1 MKEVLKRR
9 SKHEVIGM
17 QLVRSECVST
27 LAQKRRTVGC
37 PRCHGTMSEVV
48 RIDPLYE
55 QPGLIAYECN
65 DCHYVTSEIVPA
77 ETGEALLLLDDA
89 HHAERRAARQG
100 ACRGPE
106 NPPRQAAQRKIRF
119 RELPCRFG
127 ARPIDEGLWLLSTAG
142 GSTNAPRPDAGDAD
156 LPPTQPRERVDD
168 QAHHSIC
175 DCPVG
180 STRGLTPPSWS
191 PRAYRPM

>member
-1 MKEVLKRR
+1 MKEVLKLR
-9 SKHEVIGM
+9 SKHEVTEM

-77 ETGEALLLLDDA
+77 ENG
-89 HHAERRAARQG
+89 
-100 ACRGPE
+100 RGP
-106 NPPRQAAQRKIRF
+106 RR
-119 RELPCRFG
+119 L
-127 ARPIDEGLWLLSTAG
+127 
-142 GSTNAPRPDAGDAD
+142 
-156 LPPTQPRERVDD
+156 
-168 QAHHSIC
+168 
-175 DCPVG
+175 
-180 STRGLTPPSWS
+180 
-191 PRAYRPM
+191 